1 MRLLQLNTN
10 GDEASALD
18 FHPMVTVVNGL
29 TDAGRATVIRAVTSL
44 PKGEDPGCHGLV
56 EAHGIL
62 LDLDA
67 DTLAL
72 LDLQGDLDVLVRP
85 SDIPGPHG
93 APAAPQEAT
102 ELTSV
107 LPSSVE
113 PLSVEQFLAVTP
125 EGEHPEL
132 DEARVARDQA
142 DEALGVLRDAVERAR
157 ASLADITASR
167 VAAESAVEDARR
179 SLQKA
184 NLRLVTDE
192 FEPEPLVDL
201 DPGPGSEPEPDQ
213 PTRTLD
219 DVDTDRTRIAERVAE
234 LNADVARIDRGIDEL
249 AGVDPRPIQVLLDAI
264 RNPQPVEMVP
274 SERANELADE
284 FVRLQAEVA
293 VLEDSLEARGLGSR
307 SAMARLDAAR
317 QRLAD
322 AEKAMRKPELTE
334 QDRIELEAAH
344 DAVLEF
350 GSKGRR
356 GGKKRLE
363 EAMAR
368 EQAILDRIGFPTWSA
383 YVMGSGLMAIDPS
396 AERNLEL
403 ARAELEEAEQHW
415 SNVAAMIEVDPVHGE
430 LLDKLEA
437 VYLEAFDLLGG
448 DDEQDDLEAKL
459 RTLQVPKREVSTD
472 ELVDALAY
480 QLELVGM
487 TIPPSQV
494 TLDRTVMIA
503 DVFLEEVSAITD
515 RLNELGD
522 EKVAALTEL
531 EDLEDELAALEREA
545 GEIEAAEAAR
555 ATHDDLD
562 LGADLE
568 LDLDLDLDLDE
579 ADDLAIDLDGAE
591 DDVAPSGPT
600 EDDLSRLEAELE
612 ALLEEEQEY
621 VEFVEAREAL
631 LDVAI
636 QVETVAA
643 SKVHKIAAD
652 LTEQHNA
659 GAASTG
665 PGDEEPAPEL
675 EPGGFSL
682 PERATPEAIEFYLL
696 ARLAAL
702 RSVSYAGSVPLV
714 IDDALA
720 DLSQRDVEHLLHK
733 LERMSESV
741 QIVYLS
747 DDPTVSTWARG
758 IGFERGAV
766 VDAPASFGR

>member
-10 GDEASALD
+10 GNETSALD
-18 FHPMVTVVNGL
+18 FHPMVTVVSGL
-29 TDAGRATVIRAVTSL
+29 TEDGRSTVIRAVTAL
-44 PKGEDPGCHGLV
+44 PKGQDPGCHGLV

-72 LDLQGDLDVLVRP
+72 LDLDGDLDVLVRA
-85 SDIPGPHG
+85 SDIPGAAG
-93 APAAPQEAT
+93 APAPAPGAEP

-107 LPSSVE
+107 LPASVE
-113 PLSVEQFLAVTP
+113 PLSVDQFLAITK
-125 EGEHPEL
+125 EGDHPEL
-132 DEARVARDQA
+132 DAARLDQA
-142 DEALGVLRDAVERAR
+142 QAVEALGVLRDAVDRAQS
-157 ASLADITASR
+157 SLDEVIAKR
-167 VAAESAVEDARR
+167 VAAEAALDEARR
-179 SLQKA
+179 SVQKA

-192 FEPEPLVDL
+192 FEPEP
-201 DPGPGSEPEPDQ
+201 EPEPD
-213 PTRTLD
+213 PDPEPEPEPEPSRTLED
-219 DVDTDRTRIAERVAE
+219 IDTDRSRIKGRVEE
-234 LNADVARIDRGIDEL
+234 LAVDIARIDRGIDEL

-264 RNPQPVEMVP
+264 RNPQAVEMVP

-293 VLEDSLEARGLGSR
+293 RLEDSLDARGLGSR

-317 QRLAD
+317 QNLAA
-322 AEKAMRKPELTE
+322 AEKAVRKPELTE

-350 GSKGRR
+350 GGKGRR

-368 EQAILDRIGFPTWSA
+368 EQEILDRIGFPTWSA
-383 YVMGSGLMAIDPS
+383 YVMGSGLMAIDSS

-403 ARAELEEAEQHW
+403 AKDELEEAEEHW
-415 SNVAAMIEVDPVHGE
+415 SNVAAMIEADPVHRE

-448 DDEQDDLEAKL
+448 DDEQDDLEVKL
-459 RTLQVPKREVSTD
+459 RNLQVPKREVSMD

-487 TIPPSQV
+487 TIPPQAV

-503 DVFLEEVSAITD
+503 DAFLEEASAITD
-515 RLNELGD
+515 RLNELGS

-531 EDLEDELAALEREA
+531 ESLDDELTALDREA
-545 GEIEAAEAAR
+545 EDVAAAEAAR
-555 ATHDDLD
+555 AAGSDDVFDLD
-562 LGADLE
+562 LEIDLE
-568 LDLDLDLDLDE
+568 ALTEEDSIDLDE
-579 ADDLAIDLDGAE
+579 APDDEPVWPTDDDLAQ
-591 DDVAPSGPT
+591 
-600 EDDLSRLEAELE
+600 LEAELD
-612 ALLEEEQEY
+612 ALREEEQEY

-636 QVETVAA
+636 QVESVAGAKTRRIA
-643 SKVHKIAAD
+643 SE
-652 LTEQHNA
+652 LTDQHNA
-659 GAASTG
+659 EAADAAAAAAA
-665 PGDEEPAPEL
+665 PEPAPAI

-747 DDPTVSTWARG
+747 DDPTVSAWARG

-766 VDAPASFGR
+766 VDAPASFGSPS

>member
-10 GDEASALD
+10 GNEASALD

-29 TDAGRATVIRAVTSL
+29 SAGGRATVIKAVTAL
-44 PKGEDPGCHGLV
+44 PQGLDPGCHGLV

-72 LDLQGDLDVLVRP
+72 LDLDGDLDVLIRA
-85 SDIPGPHG
+85 SDIPGATGGPG
-93 APAAPQEAT
+93 PAAP
-102 ELTSV
+102 ELSSV

-125 EGEHPEL
+125 AGAHPEL
-132 DEARVARDQA
+132 DAAQLAQSQA
-142 DEALGVLRDAVERAR
+142 SGALEVLRDAVDRAR
-157 ASLADITASR
+157 RSLEGLTAAR
-167 VAAESAVEDARR
+167 VAVEAALDDARR

-192 FEPEPLVDL
+192 FEP
-201 DPGPGSEPEPDQ
+201 DPEPEPE
-213 PTRTLD
+213 PEVEPEPSRTMED
-219 DVDTDRTRIAERVAE
+219 IDADRARIKERVDE
-234 LNADVARIDRGIDEL
+234 LAGDIARIDRGIEEL

-264 RNPQPVEMVP
+264 RNPQAVEMVP
-274 SERANELADE
+274 SERARELADQ
-284 FVRLQAEVA
+284 FVRLQAEVST
-293 VLEDSLEARGLGSR
+293 LEDSLDARGLGSR
-307 SAMARLDAAR
+307 SATERLDVARRNLAA
-317 QRLAD
+317 
-322 AEKAMRKPELTE
+322 AEKAVRKPELTE
-334 QDRIELEAAH
+334 QDRVELEAAH
-344 DAVLEF
+344 DEVLEF
-350 GSKGRR
+350 GGKGRR

-363 EAMAR
+363 EAMAK
-368 EQAILDRIGFPTWSA
+368 EQAILDRVGFPTWSA
-383 YVMGSGLMAIDPS
+383 YVMGSGLMAIDSS

-403 ARAELEEAEQHW
+403 ARTELEEAELHW
-415 SNVAAMIEVDPVHGE
+415 SNVAAMIEADPVHGE

-448 DDEQDDLEAKL
+448 DDEQDDLEGKL
-459 RTLQVPKREVSTD
+459 RSLEVPKREVSMD

-487 TIPPSQV
+487 SIPAQAV

-503 DVFLEEVSAITD
+503 DAFLEEVSAITE
-515 RLNELGD
+515 RLNELGS

-531 EDLEDELAALEREA
+531 ESLDDDLTALDREA
-545 GEIEAAEAAR
+545 DEVAAAAAAR
-555 ATHDDLD
+555 DLDDDLD
-562 LGADLE
+562 LA
-568 LDLDLDLDLDE
+568 LDLDE
-579 ADDLAIDLDGAE
+579 EDDLTIDLDE
-591 DDVAPSGPT
+591 PDDEPSGPSA
-600 EDDLSRLEAELE
+600 DDIARLESELE
-612 ALLEEEQEY
+612 VAVEDEQEY
-621 VEFVEAREAL
+621 VEFVESREAL
-631 LDVAI
+631 VDVAI
-636 QVETVAA
+636 QVESVARA
-643 SKVHKIAAD
+643 KTKRIATE

-659 GAASTG
+659 SAAV
-665 PGDEEPAPEL
+665 EAEPQAAVPAI

-682 PERATPEAIEFYLL
+682 PERATPEAIEFDLL

-720 DLSQRDVEHLLHK
+720 ELSQRDVEHLLHK

-747 DDPTVSTWARG
+747 DDPTVSAWARG

-766 VDAPASFGR
+766 VDAPASFGAPA